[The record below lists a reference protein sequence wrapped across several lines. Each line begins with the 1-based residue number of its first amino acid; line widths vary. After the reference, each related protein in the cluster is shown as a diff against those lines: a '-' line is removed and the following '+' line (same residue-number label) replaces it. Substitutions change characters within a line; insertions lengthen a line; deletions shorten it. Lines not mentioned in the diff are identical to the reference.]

1 MPPENPAMMRIIA
14 GDLDDPRVVGLL
26 RLHLESARAQTAPGS
41 AHALDLTGL
50 RSPEISFW
58 AIWEEGALLGVGALK
73 RLSAGHGEVKSMH
86 TARAARGRGVGG
98 AMLRHIIASAREG
111 AMSRL
116 SLETGSWEYFRPAI
130 ALYRRHGF
138 VECAP
143 FADYAADPNS
153 VFMTLD
159 LTGSGAPDIRPSN
172 GGGPV

>member
-1 MPPENPAMMRIIA
+1 
-14 GDLDDPRVVGLL
+14 
-26 RLHLESARAQTAPGS
+26 
-41 AHALDLTGL
+41 
-50 RSPEISFW
+50 
-58 AIWEEGALLGVGALK
+58 
-73 RLSAGHGEVKSMH
+73 
-86 TARAARGRGVGG
+86 
-98 AMLRHIIASAREG
+98 
-111 AMSRL
+111 MSRL